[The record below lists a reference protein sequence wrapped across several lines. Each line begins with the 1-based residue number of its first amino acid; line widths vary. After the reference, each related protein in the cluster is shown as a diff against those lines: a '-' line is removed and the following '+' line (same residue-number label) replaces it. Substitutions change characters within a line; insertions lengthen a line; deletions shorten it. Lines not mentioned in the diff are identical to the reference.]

1 MCPFNQHWLVDCNS
15 TMKLRLLYL
24 HRSSKLS
31 LWPCH
36 APSRGFTLQPHNQ
49 PTRLCDIIL
58 GPVLGMLKSDA
69 CHAHSHSSSISKAFD
84 GKRGKK
90 KKKCLDGLDPCRD
103 MRGGEVAMN
112 LWGAAWWA
120 SNINNICAFNAPMLR
135 GMGSVCWVPRVV
147 LMQHILSLLYFLSTS
162 A

>member
-24 HRSSKLS
+24 HRSSELS

-90 KKKCLDGLDPCRD
+90 RKNVSSVWTLAETW
-103 MRGGEVAMN
+103 GEERWPWIFEVLPDELQTSTTFVRLMHQ
-112 LWGAAWWA
+112 
-120 SNINNICAFNAPMLR
+120 
-135 GMGSVCWVPRVV
+135 CWEEWD
-147 LMQHILSLLYFLSTS
+147 LSAGFLELC
-162 A
+162 